1 MIHERFCQKLC
12 WTFENDYNFILNH
25 ITEITFML
33 GFIFQTCES
42 KKNTFYILFNQHLSA
57 TNMLFVFFFINN
69 FTNKIVM
76 SGRYSK
82 SQKFM

>member
-1 MIHERFCQKLC
+1 MERFCQKLC

-25 ITEITFML
+25 ITEITFMF
-33 GFIFQTCES
+33 GFIFQTYEP
-42 KKNTFYILFNQHLSA
+42 KKKYFLHIIQPTSICNKH
-57 TNMLFVFFFINN
+57 VFLNN

-82 SQKFM
+82 SQKLM